1 MADIPRVTGSVTE
14 RRKTLRRTLLLGSV
28 ALSIIGWVM
37 AVAMVRLS
45 ESSAEDAIA
54 GVSGEGL
61 GALTPLIMLVV
72 SGLLAAL
79 VMLMV
84 SLNVAWRV
92 RLPVFLKLS
101 LTAILMGASYGLFA
115 VVVVTGVYAAG
126 SEIGKLSSNTSKV
139 ASP

>member
-1 MADIPRVTGSVTE
+1 MADIPRVTGGVIE
-14 RRKTLRRTLLLGSV
+14 RRRTLRRTLLLGSV

-37 AVAMVRLS
+37 AVAMVRMS
-45 ESSAEDAIA
+45 DSSAEDAIA
-54 GVSGEGL
+54 GVYGEGL

-84 SLNVAWRV
+84 SLNVLWRV

-101 LTAILMGASYGLFA
+101 LTAILIGASYGLFA

-126 SEIGKLSSNTSKV
+126 GEIGKLSSNTSKV